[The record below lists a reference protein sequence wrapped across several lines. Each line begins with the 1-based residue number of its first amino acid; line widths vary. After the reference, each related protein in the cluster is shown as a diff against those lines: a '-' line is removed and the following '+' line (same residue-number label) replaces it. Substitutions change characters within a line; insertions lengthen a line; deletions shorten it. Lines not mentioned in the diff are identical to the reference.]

1 MELNRFNQLLESS
14 MGNVKPLIM
23 EQPTETKMGT
33 FDDDQLLMT
42 ACRSWSRMDQDGK
55 TKYKNWS
62 KSNIGKYSYDPD
74 VACKSKA
81 SVSIGSD
88 GDRKMLKAIIDLDF
102 L

>member
-1 MELNRFNQLLESS
+1 MKRIVRLTESDLVRIVKRVLN
-14 MGNVKPLIM
+14 
-23 EQPTETKMGT
+23 EQPTKTKMGD
-33 FDDDQLLMT
+33 FEDVELLST
-42 ACRSWSRMDQDGK
+42 ACLSWSRMSEKSKKQ
-55 TKYKNWS
+55 YMSWS
-62 KSNIGKYSYDPD
+62 KNQIGSYPYNPD